1 MIHKKEASTVDRNL
15 NYIFSSNLKARPR
28 VKNWLCEFSFFKKVI
43 IFKGYEWQNFKAV
56 LGYDGPNRAGRVL
69 RKDRVKPRTAHVWSK
84 WSQFAACNVDCG
96 WGEKIRTRT
105 CQKTDLKTGKV
116 ELDNENI
123 ELCGAGG
130 HTDSEDCQMEDCV
143 LCQSVPGDVSPFVFS
158 EKPGWVLD
166 DWVYSP
172 DYEDPVRIT

>member
-1 MIHKKEASTVDRNL
+1 M
-15 NYIFSSNLKARPR
+15 
-28 VKNWLCEFSFFKKVI
+28 
-43 IFKGYEWQNFKAV
+43 
-56 LGYDGPNRAGRVL
+56 
-69 RKDRVKPRTAHVWSK
+69 KPRMAHVWSK

-116 ELDNENI
+116 ELDNENT
-123 ELCGAGG
+123 ELCGAGS

-158 EKPGWVLD
+158 EKPGWALD
-166 DWVYSP
+166 EWVYSP
-172 DYEDPVRIT
+172 DYEDPVGVTNFFFLAVRQKLVKKFMKF